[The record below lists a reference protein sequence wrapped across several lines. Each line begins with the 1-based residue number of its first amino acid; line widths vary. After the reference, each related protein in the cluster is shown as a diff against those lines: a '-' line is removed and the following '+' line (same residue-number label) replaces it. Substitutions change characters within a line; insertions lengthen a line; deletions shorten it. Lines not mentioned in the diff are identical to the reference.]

1 MFFLSGQCI
10 LKKGDMGNAVSINI
24 IYGFYTIQH
33 TLLQMYFISKG
44 EVEVVSGKYDSIRI
58 TQIGAGNF
66 FGEIS
71 CFLGCLI
78 TATIK

>member
-1 MFFLSGQCI
+1 
-10 LKKGDMGNAVSINI
+10 
-24 IYGFYTIQH
+24 
-33 TLLQMYFISKG
+33 MYFISKG
-44 EVEVVSGKYDSIRI
+44 EVEMLSGKHDSIRI

-78 TATIK
+78 TATVK